1 MRSGLPSSSSPF
13 PAKVAMLGCCGGF
26 GFAGVAAC
34 LLQSAISTP
43 VTINPKPVAVPP
55 SPIKIG
61 DISTEDVDS
70 PANEISTLVP
80 QSINNVSHVVAI
92 FFRQLTVM
100 QHGCVNLDAFYTY
113 YLSICKI
120 LYRKKLKYILYP
132 LYV

>member
-1 MRSGLPSSSSPF
+1 MNTIIWANLPVRWLVKAVVGIRSGLPSSSSPF
-13 PAKVAMLGCCGGF
+13 PAKVAMLGCWGGF

-80 QSINNVSHVVAI
+80 PVH
-92 FFRQLTVM
+92 
-100 QHGCVNLDAFYTY
+100 
-113 YLSICKI
+113 K
-120 LYRKKLKYILYP
+120 
-132 LYV
+132 